1 MVYITHMKNTYK
13 WYQLDTEGMP
23 SFDVR
28 MMFTLIAVV
37 GTMNFLCARLA
48 WLYLSNAHLS

>member
-1 MVYITHMKNTYK
+1 MKNTYK

>member
-1 MVYITHMKNTYK
+1 MKNTYK
-13 WYQLDTEGMP
+13 WYQLDTQEYG
-23 SFDVR
+23 SSADVR

-48 WLYLSNAHLS
+48 VLHYLSVIG